1 MRDLRIPI
9 GVFFT
14 LIGLVLAVT
23 GFVTDNRAPLETA
36 NVNLYCGVTML
47 VFGGVMLWLARR
59 SSSNN

>member
-9 GVFFT
+9 GAFFT

-23 GFVTDNRAPLETA
+23 GVVSEGRAPLETA

-47 VFGGVMLWLARR
+47 AFGGLMLWLARR
-59 SSSNN
+59 SY

>member
-9 GVFFT
+9 GAFFT

-23 GFVTDNRAPLETA
+23 GVVAEGRAPMETA

-47 VFGGVMLWLARR
+47 AFGGLMLWLARR
-59 SSSNN
+59 SY